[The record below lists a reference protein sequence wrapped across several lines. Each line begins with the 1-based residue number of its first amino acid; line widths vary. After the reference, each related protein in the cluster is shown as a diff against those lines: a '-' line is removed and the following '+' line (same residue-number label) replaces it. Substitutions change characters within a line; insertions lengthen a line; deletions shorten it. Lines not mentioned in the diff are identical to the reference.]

1 MGRSN
6 RNAWPCKTNRQR
18 LGQTKERNF
27 KCEMARAGTVS
38 IRGREY
44 AKLQLRTVEQILDG
58 QHFDTPPVLGRQ
70 QKAQQQLIFYNTQE
84 MKDVSKR
91 PNRRS

>member
-27 KCEMARAGTVS
+27 KREMARAGTVS

-44 AKLQLRTVEQILDG
+44 AKLQLRTVEQILS
-58 QHFDTPPVLGRQ
+58 RC
-70 QKAQQQLIFYNTQE
+70 QKVRLHQVYDFSQKLSA
-84 MKDVSKR
+84 
-91 PNRRS
+91 

>member
-1 MGRSN
+1 
-6 RNAWPCKTNRQR
+6 
-18 LGQTKERNF
+18 
-27 KCEMARAGTVS
+27 MARAGTVS

-70 QKAQQQLIFYNTQE
+70 QKAQQQLIFI
-84 MKDVSKR
+84 
-91 PNRRS
+91 